1 MPELA
6 EVETTRRGII
16 SHVVGQTIAKI
27 IVRQEQLRWSVPQQ
41 LIQILPNKQ
50 FTSLVRRGKYL
61 LFSTDIGTMIVHLG
75 MSGCLRIVDRD
86 EPVQKHDHVDIVF
99 NNGHCLRYT
108 DPRRFGSILW
118 TSADPLQ
125 HKLLS
130 HLGPEPLSNAFNDKY
145 LFQQIKRRYVPIK
158 SFIMNSQVVVGV
170 GNIYATESLFRARIH
185 PLLPANDLSLEQS
198 QKLVKTIKEVLRDAI
213 KQGGTTLRDFLK
225 SDGKPGYFRQH
236 LQIYGR
242 AGKSCLVCDT
252 KLILIKINQRSTVY
266 CPFCQQEKDKGKPSL
281 NQKDVI

>member
-6 EVETTRRGII
+6 EVETTRRGIT

-27 IVRQEQLRWSVPQQ
+27 IVRQGQLRWPVPKQ

-50 FTSLVRRGKYL
+50 FATLTRRGKYL

-75 MSGCLRIVDRD
+75 MSGCLRIVDVA

-99 NNGHCLRYT
+99 KSGHCLRYT

-118 TSADPLQ
+118 TSDDPLQ

-130 HLGPEPLSNAFNDKY
+130 HLGPEPLSSAFNDKY
-145 LFQQIKRRYVPIK
+145 LLGQIKRHYVPIK

-170 GNIYATESLFRARIH
+170 GNIYATESLYRAGIH
-185 PLLPANDLSLEQS
+185 PLLPAADLSLEQS
-198 QKLVKTIKEVLRDAI
+198 QRLVKTIKEVLRDAI

-236 LQIYGR
+236 LQVYGR
-242 AGKSCLVCDT
+242 AGESCSVCEAKLV
-252 KLILIKINQRSTVY
+252 LIKINQRSTVF
-266 CPFCQQEKDKGKPSL
+266 CPSCQ
-281 NQKDVI
+281 VI